1 MSHPWLPQEMCS
13 DKWSMCCVFRVK
25 RRSTCFICR
34 CHLYAREWAHL
45 LSIRVTH
52 LLFIRVKVSFDVSAH
67 IITGD
72 TRHQRH
78 KTPKTQD
85 TWRIDRQGWGRQQRM
100 SLRFL
105 CLGRLSVCMSL
116 WTCLSLSLRDK
127 TCLHHNCFNNRF
139 RSWKLLCLLSFLV
152 CFLSSFGCL
161 IRLFVRLFWSFGRAA
176 RAHLVTLALTHNS
189 ASQLFLCPQLDLI
202 FSLISDLFSR
212 FFPLETV
219 NFTARDS

>member
-1 MSHPWLPQEMCS
+1 MSHAWVAKEMSGQKTQHMLHLSLPFLRKRVGRS
-13 DKWSMCCVFRVK
+13 LVYTGVGVFWR
-25 RRSTCFICR
+25 
-34 CHLYAREWAHL
+34 
-45 LSIRVTH
+45 IRTNDY
-52 LLFIRVKVSFDVSAH
+52 R
-67 IITGD
+67 
-72 TRHQRH
+72 RH
-78 KTPKTQD
+78 KTAKTQD
-85 TWRIDRQGWGRQQRM
+85 TWRIDRQGWGRQQRI